1 MTDET
6 PQVDHERVLLDA
18 LDTCLQHGNPPS
30 RAARSEW
37 LGGMWLTTP
46 AEARA
51 ALLTRLA
58 ADAVGAPLGNADDRA
73 CHLSQQAREHGAEFR
88 LTPQDVPLHLR
99 PEHIR
104 AALDLRAAAHR
115 QAAR

>member
-18 LDTCLQHGNPPS
+18 LDTCLQHGNTPAH
-30 RAARSEW
+30 AARSEW

-58 ADAVGAPLGNADDRA
+58 IDAATAPLDGADGWTHD
-73 CHLSQQAREHGAEFR
+73 LQQQAREHGAGWR
-88 LTPQDVPLHLR
+88 LVPDDVPLRLR
-99 PEHIR
+99 REHIR
-104 AALDLRAAAHR
+104 VALDLRAAARR
-115 QAAR
+115 QTAS